1 MVDVLEYNDHSPK
14 QLFDK
19 LDKDN
24 EQQTSIIRAVSWL
37 MSVLG
42 HFLLFSPII
51 SLLAWIPLV
60 GSLLAGVLAFAAF
73 IFALVW
79 ATLLHFLI
87 MGVSWLV
94 YRPIFGGLLLAGVG
108 VLIGVL
114 NYA

>member
-1 MVDVLEYNDHSPK
+1 MLEYNDQSSEK
-14 QLFDK
+14 LFDNMDTENK
-19 LDKDN
+19 
-24 EQQTSIIRAVSWL
+24 QQTSIIRVVSWL

-42 HFLLFSPII
+42 HYLLFSPII

-60 GSLLAGVLAFAAF
+60 GSLLAGVLALAAI

-94 YRPIFGGLLLAGVG
+94 YRPIFGGLLLAGVAI
-108 VLIGVL
+108 LIGICC
-114 NYA
+114 Y

>member
-1 MVDVLEYNDHSPK
+1 VLEYNDQSSEK
-14 QLFDK
+14 LFDNMDTENK
-19 LDKDN
+19 
-24 EQQTSIIRAVSWL
+24 QQTSIIRVVSWL

-42 HFLLFSPII
+42 HYLLFSPII

-60 GSLLAGVLAFAAF
+60 GSLLAGVLALAAI

-94 YRPIFGGLLLAGVG
+94 YRPIFGGLLLGGVAI
-108 VLIGVL
+108 LIGICC
-114 NYA
+114 Y